1 MLRKEKNVIE
11 DIYKK
16 LKSELE
22 KKRDEI
28 ETTIVNAGRAYIN
41 RNTAE
46 KELEVS
52 YLNLDFKF
60 SRK

>member
-1 MLRKEKNVIE
+1 MIE

-52 YLNLDFKF
+52 QITI
-60 SRK
+60 